1 MLMLVSD
8 LVIYNE
14 DVAFHATLAVFT
26 AAVAAGAAWVGRR
39 IRGARSPEPSSA
51 G

>member
-1 MLMLVSD
+1 V
-8 LVIYNE
+8 V
-14 DVAFHATLAVFT
+14 FHATLAVFT